1 MKIANPNY
9 IFCAS
14 GLKEQILV
22 SPDYSELKAVQEENV
37 YEMDPAY
44 MVRQGRT
51 VLQAVTF
58 IHGIVY
64 ENLETNA
71 SNAPASSKR
80 PLNVINSESN
90 VSGKIT
96 KNKTPPRI
104 LNNAGIQRA
113 KNT

>member
-1 MKIANPNY
+1 MLVINKY
-9 IFCAS
+9 I
-14 GLKEQILV
+14 
-22 SPDYSELKAVQEENV
+22 
-37 YEMDPAY
+37 
-44 MVRQGRT
+44 
-51 VLQAVTF
+51 
-58 IHGIVY
+58 GIVIPFAS
-64 ENLETNA
+64 NC